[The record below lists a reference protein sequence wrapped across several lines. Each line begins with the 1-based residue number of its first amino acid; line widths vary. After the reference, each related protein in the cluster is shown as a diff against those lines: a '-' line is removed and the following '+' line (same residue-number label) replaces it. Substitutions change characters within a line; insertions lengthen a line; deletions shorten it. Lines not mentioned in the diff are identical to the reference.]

1 MVEHKTLQMKE
12 WMKKMD
18 IKKLLLP
25 LLMLYAFVS
34 AVLYADSAEAV
45 LSQKE
50 VVEGNTAQL
59 RIIAEGDRA
68 QFPNITQIDG
78 VPVLGRS
85 QTQHTSM
92 QVINGKSSITHTTNL
107 ILTFVP
113 TKSMQIPSYSVT
125 IDGKVYHTKPQTLKV
140 VKSTAPKGV
149 ESGAYSLKMRANK
162 THVIVGEPLVVT
174 VFFALRNDVRLSD
187 NPQYQRP
194 EFKGFLVKE
203 INEPKRYMKGDHQ
216 ITELR
221 YVLTPE
227 KPGEYHIAP
236 ATAKI
241 GLADTSRRDIF
252 GRYFGTIWKPIV
264 SNALDIKVDTAPQD
278 ADLIGHFYVDSKLDK
293 TTTKANKP
301 VNLTVTIEGDGS
313 LEDYE
318 MPNYEIDG
326 VTVYSDDAKVT
337 TEVIGDKIKST
348 YVKKFVFIADS
359 DFAIP
364 KRNIKVYDPQ
374 SKTLKT
380 LTIPDYSV
388 QVEAPKQTMASASTA
403 TVAEPQK
410 SGTVHSNINLPE
422 AEQTENT
429 ANLSKCSNASALWMI
444 VLGFLAGMVSMYLG
458 SKLRFKRAPHPFKES
473 EALKILYGHMS
484 EDPEVEA
491 MVRKLY
497 AKKRGDK
504 SVKIDK
510 KVLKEMVERFR

>member
-1 MVEHKTLQMKE
+1 MKHKTLKV
-12 WMKKMD
+12 KYRV
-18 IKKLLLP
+18 LLP
-25 LLMLYAFVS
+25 LWVFVTLFTGL
-34 AVLYADSAEAV
+34 VYADSVEAV

-92 QVINGKSSITHTTNL
+92 QVINGNSSITHTTDL

-125 IDGKVYHTKPQTLKV
+125 IDGKVYHTKPLTLKV
-140 VKSTAPKGV
+140 VKSTAPKSL
-149 ESGAYSLKMRANK
+149 ESGAYSLKMSANK

-174 VFFALRNDVRLSD
+174 VYFALRNNIRLSD

-203 INEPKRYMKGDHQ
+203 INDPKRYMKGDHQ

-221 YVLTPE
+221 YVLIPE
-227 KPGEYHIAP
+227 KPGNYHITP

-252 GRYFGTIWKPIV
+252 GRFFGTIWKPIV
-264 SNALDIKVDTAPQD
+264 SNALDIKVDPAPQD
-278 ADLIGHFYVDSKLDK
+278 ADLIGHFYVDSTLDK
-293 TTTKANKP
+293 NVTKANKP
-301 VNLTVTIEGDGS
+301 VNLTITIEGDGS

-348 YVKKFVFIADS
+348 YIKKFVFIADS
-359 DFAIP
+359 DFTIP
-364 KRNIKVYDPQ
+364 EQTLKAYDPQ
-374 SKTLKT
+374 SKSSKT
-380 LTIPDYSV
+380 LTIPGYSV
-388 QVEAPKQTMASASTA
+388 HVEASKHTAASVSSN
-403 TVAEPQK
+403 VSSNNE
-410 SGTVHSNINLPE
+410 SGTVHSNITPPKADNPQE
-422 AEQTENT
+422 AP
-429 ANLSKCSNASALWMI
+429 AVSGASLQSSWWML
-444 VLGFLAGMVSMYLG
+444 VLAFGAGMASMYLG
-458 SKLRFKRAPHPFKES
+458 LKLRFKRASRPFNES

-504 SVKIDK
+504 RVKIDK
-510 KVLKEMVERFR
+510 KELKEMVARFR

>member
-1 MVEHKTLQMKE
+1 MKNKTLKVNYRV
-12 WMKKMD
+12 
-18 IKKLLLP
+18 LLP
-25 LLMLYAFVS
+25 LWVLFTLFTGLVYAGSV
-34 AVLYADSAEAV
+34 EAV
-45 LSQKE
+45 LSQHE

-68 QFPNITQIDG
+68 EFPNITQIDG

-92 QVINGKSSITHTTNL
+92 QVINGKSSVTHTTNL

-125 IDGKVYHTKPQTLKV
+125 VDGKVYHTKPLTLKV

-149 ESGAYSLKMRANK
+149 ESGAYSLKMTANK

-203 INEPKRYMKGDHQ
+203 INDPKRYMKGDHQ

-221 YVLTPE
+221 YVLIPE
-227 KPGEYHIAP
+227 RSGEYHIAP

-264 SNALDIKVDTAPQD
+264 SNALDIKVDPAPQD
-278 ADLIGHFYVDSKLDK
+278 ADLIGRFYVDSKLDK
-293 TTTKANKP
+293 VTTKANKP

-359 DFAIP
+359 DFTIP
-364 KRNIKVYDPQ
+364 ERSIQAYDPL
-374 SKTLKT
+374 SKSSKT
-380 LTIPDYSV
+380 LTIPGYSV
-388 QVEAPKQTMASASTA
+388 HVEASKHAVSAVSSGTSA
-403 TVAEPQK
+403 NSD
-410 SGTVHSNINLPE
+410 SGTVHSNIAPPKEESSQE
-422 AEQTENT
+422 APVVSGT
-429 ANLSKCSNASALWMI
+429 SVPSSWWML
-444 VLGFLAGMVSMYLG
+444 VLAFGVGMASMYLG
-458 SKLRFKRAPHPFKES
+458 QKLRFKRASHPFRES